1 MYIISI
7 RILKVNWEAAVK
19 YLGSM
24 KEVDGVLEIGGVL
37 VTQLQNE
44 YGTPLYI

>member
-7 RILKVNWEAAVK
+7 RILKVNWEATVK